1 MVKELI
7 EKGIVTQEQVDNNR
21 KNATRKSINK
31 GRELSADEQRQFIL
45 GKIRAGYTPI
55 EIVRSD
61 KTKSLTMH
69 KVLYQKRRL
78 IAEGVI
84 TEEEA
89 ERAMNK
95 RLKNQLKRKHM
106 KIAKKIKEYTEQ
118 GYSLVEISEFITE
131 YNYGTLSEIKNEY
144 AKENGWYTKEELAEF
159 AALRKIREA
168 EEAQRAFERLPEEE
182 RKRIMDE
189 KQVEALRIEEE
200 KRRKQEEIIARRQE
214 RKAETKKEHQEDIN
228 ILKRHIKSGKTME
241 KAAELM
247 DCSVAYVYK
256 LRRESI
262 QEGTWL
268 TQEELAVIKEQRR
281 KVQEK
286 ARRKRERDKKKE
298 QQRKRE
304 ENQFRIKKEAFQIL
318 MYRKEE
324 VPYKEIAKEM
334 NYSISHLVVLKRL
347 ADNIFPNEEAIT
359 EFASLLKL
367 EEEKDRKEE
376 QIRQKRELRQ
386 AKREIREQETLSKA
400 LKKDR
405 KQKIKGYTNTYKRY
419 KKVAKKE
426 DNLELD
432 GEENVSTEGRKKFIE
447 TLTDLHSLEANIPDK
462 DIEFVINTFE
472 LHPEI
477 ADRDSIRFL
486 ISNANKKGG
495 LKNVT
500 RIVNELT
507 EILSDTKFHRQ
518 LIEYGRWI
526 RKIALRPKIQEMKKQ
541 KMSNTEIG
549 EKLGISSAEVSII
562 LHSEKNPDFSD
573 FENR

>member
-1 MVKELI
+1 
-7 EKGIVTQEQVDNNR
+7 
-21 KNATRKSINK
+21 
-31 GRELSADEQRQFIL
+31 
-45 GKIRAGYTPI
+45 
-55 EIVRSD
+55 
-61 KTKSLTMH
+61 
-69 KVLYQKRRL
+69 
-78 IAEGVI
+78 
-84 TEEEA
+84 
-89 ERAMNK
+89 
-95 RLKNQLKRKHM
+95 
-106 KIAKKIKEYTEQ
+106 
-118 GYSLVEISEFITE
+118 
-131 YNYGTLSEIKNEY
+131 
-144 AKENGWYTKEELAEF
+144 
-159 AALRKIREA
+159 
-168 EEAQRAFERLPEEE
+168 
-182 RKRIMDE
+182 
-189 KQVEALRIEEE
+189 
-200 KRRKQEEIIARRQE
+200 
-214 RKAETKKEHQEDIN
+214 
-228 ILKRHIKSGKTME
+228 ME